1 MPETNIFSKIDDA
14 QTKAKTIEENI
25 GTINMELES
34 LANVLRKLNDNDEIV
49 NLKNEN
55 VILKKEITKVKN
67 DLFLAEIWN
76 GVKQY
81 KLQGNIENKNNDGDS
96 VFCNEE
102 ELYDS
107 NNKTNKINKNETKPS
122 ENKKLNIEIS
132 ESTEISNFSSHLD
145 MRVGIIKSAEKHPD
159 ADSLYV
165 EKIDLGETEP
175 RTIISGLVAHVTINQ
190 SNIE

>member
-1 MPETNIFSKIDDA
+1 
-14 QTKAKTIEENI
+14 
-25 GTINMELES
+25 MELES

-190 SNIE
+190 VLM

>member
-76 GVKQY
+76 VKQY

-190 SNIE
+190 VLM